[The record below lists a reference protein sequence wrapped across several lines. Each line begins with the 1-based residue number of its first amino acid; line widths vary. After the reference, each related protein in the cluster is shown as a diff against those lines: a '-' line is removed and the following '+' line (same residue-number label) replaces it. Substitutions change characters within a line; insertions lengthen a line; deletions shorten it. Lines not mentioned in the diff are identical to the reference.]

1 MLVRRRRLC
10 QLSRAVRRSRRH
22 RAARQLFFTRSFAL
36 AFHQFR
42 EGKRIQNDPPATLG
56 RQLCV
61 CVCVCARARALLC
74 AACCTQTQTHA
85 RARACHHTC
94 AWSTTTEH
102 KNKEK
107 GNIIDTRHEYR
118 SLWMVHDSREGAL
131 EVLRRWCAVEAGFQ
145 HARYGRT
152 RCQFL
157 PLSRSTP
164 GHTPSWGSSVKCLRT
179 WRKRTAANVDERAA
193 GHFC

>member
-1 MLVRRRRLC
+1 MC
-10 QLSRAVRRSRRH
+10 QHSRAVRRSRRH
-22 RAARQLFFTRSFAL
+22 RAAASSFSRAHSLLRSTKSERASASKMTLPQLLVGNCAC
-36 AFHQFR
+36 
-42 EGKRIQNDPPATLG
+42 G
-56 RQLCV
+56 V
-61 CVCVCARARALLC
+61 CVCVRALLC

-107 GNIIDTRHEYR
+107 GNIIDTQHEYR

-131 EVLRRWCAVEAGFQ
+131 EVLRRCCAVKAGFQ
-145 HARYGRT
+145 HARCGRT

>member
-131 EVLRRWCAVEAGFQ
+131 EVLRRCCAVEAGFQ
-145 HARYGRT
+145 HARYGRHT
-152 RCQFL
+152 
-157 PLSRSTP
+157 LSVPAIVPKHAWAHAFVGFISKVLANMEKTHRSQ
-164 GHTPSWGSSVKCLRT
+164 R
-179 WRKRTAANVDERAA
+179 
-193 GHFC
+193 